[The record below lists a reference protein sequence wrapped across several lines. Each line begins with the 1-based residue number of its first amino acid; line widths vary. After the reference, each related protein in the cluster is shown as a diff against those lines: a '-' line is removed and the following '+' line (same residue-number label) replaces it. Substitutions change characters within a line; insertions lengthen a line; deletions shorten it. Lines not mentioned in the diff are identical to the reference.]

1 MVIVLSLAGGWVESF
16 IVGMSGA
23 NAGRAV
29 ANAHTLFKIF
39 QVIVLF
45 PFGGLIVKAT
55 YLVVPGVDKGSAGNE
70 YELMYIGRKNIFSP
84 ATAVVEVTKELER
97 MAEMAAQNLNRGMNC
112 LDYPWDEEDIE
123 EGIPDREIYR
133 LSEPCHYR

>member
-1 MVIVLSLAGGWVESF
+1 MIHFLFNVFGTLLMVVILGLAGGWVENL
-16 IVGMSGA
+16 IVGISGG
-23 NAGRAV
+23 NVGRCV

-39 QVIVLF
+39 QVIALF
-45 PFGGLIVKAT
+45 PFAGWIVKAT
-55 YLVVPGVDKGSAGNE
+55 YLVVPGDDKGGTGDE

-112 LDYPWDEEDIE
+112 LITN
-123 EGIPDREIYR
+123 G
-133 LSEPCHYR
+133 